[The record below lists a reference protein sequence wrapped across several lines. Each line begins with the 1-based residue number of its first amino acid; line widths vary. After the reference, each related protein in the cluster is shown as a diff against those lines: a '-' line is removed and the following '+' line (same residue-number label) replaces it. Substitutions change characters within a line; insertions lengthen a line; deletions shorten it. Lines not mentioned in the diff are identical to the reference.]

1 MANDEKLWW
10 CVNCALEF
18 DLEDEEIRVIRKES
32 RTALISCQ
40 NRVHS
45 LIATTFDKIRK
56 RRGLENKA
64 LSVNPYNMTVKKDPP
79 EQMLGDIELEGANEK

>member
-18 DLEDEEIRVIRKES
+18 DLEDEAIHIIRKES
-32 RTALISCQ
+32 RTAVISYQ
-40 NRVHS
+40 GRVHS
-45 LIATTFDKIRK
+45 LIATTFEKIRK

-64 LSVNPYNMTVKKDPP
+64 LSVNPYNMTVKKDPL
-79 EQMLGDIELEGANEK
+79 EQMLGAIELEGANEK